1 MTEHSSAIP
10 TATVPLW
17 PFKTL
22 IPIVGVL
29 MVLQGI
35 VEVIRCIMCI
45 RTGEW
50 PQRLH
55 DVEEL
60 EKIILERGAGECRR
74 PRTREGRSD
83 VRHRPIPSSAC

>member
-1 MTEHSSAIP
+1 
-10 TATVPLW
+10 
-17 PFKTL
+17 
-22 IPIVGVL
+22 
-29 MVLQGI
+29 MVMQGA

-60 EKIILERGAGECRR
+60 EKLLLDEAEQKKQTAMNKVENTGLARG
-74 PRTREGRSD
+74 D
-83 VRHRPIPSSAC
+83 I

>member
-1 MTEHSSAIP
+1 M
-10 TATVPLW
+10 
-17 PFKTL
+17 
-22 IPIVGVL
+22 
-29 MVLQGI
+29 QGI

-60 EKIILERGAGECRR
+60 DKVMLEKAEHGEVRRSSKELEEIGLRKG
-74 PRTREGRSD
+74 D
-83 VRHRPIPSSAC
+83 I